1 MKGPARAGAQ
11 AAFPSPHTALR
22 PSGPGGQ
29 PAVLPLCPW
38 RQVPGPPPSLDRGWP
53 WAPGG
58 VWARGGR
65 GRLRLGWGFRA
76 ALQGDPPPRPPA
88 HPAQCQAL
96 ARGSSSVLGGG
107 REARALSLVP
117 GLSQQDKRG
126 MSSGHKPC
134 ARCRRRMAWAAPR
147 TGKPR
152 RRPCVPP
159 APRLPGPA
167 APVSTDR
174 GQHGAVAWT
183 ARPSHARGLAG

>member
-38 RQVPGPPPSLDRGWP
+38 RQAPGPPPSLDRGWP

-58 VWARGGR
+58 VWAPGGR

-126 MSSGHKPC
+126 VSSGHKPC

-147 TGKPR
+147 AGKPR
-152 RRPCVPP
+152 RRPRAPP

-167 APVSTDR
+167 APVSTGR